1 MSNYFLKVD
10 KALFKMGL
18 TPIEILLIAQISEF
32 QHNTGD
38 CFISDKVLAE
48 NFGVSESTI
57 TRTLKALETKGY
69 ITRETKSTNSGK
81 TRHIK
86 VNMEQLEEDSATS
99 KMTVDKGGASVK
111 MSLAQQSNCCL
122 RNKQNDLIKD
132 NIKDKEIKD
141 NIGVDKTA
149 SLRSAVVINSQ
160 DSQKEEPV
168 VIDGKQAQVMTAME
182 ATNRYGL
189 GACANRIAAGVSNC
203 YWISGELVQL
213 V

>member
-141 NIGVDKTA
+141 NNGVDKIA
-149 SLRSAVVINSQ
+149 SLRSAIIINSQ
-160 DSQKEEPV
+160 DSQKEQPV
-168 VIDGKQAQVMTAME
+168 EKQQPQVMTTKEAM
-182 ATNRYGL
+182 ARYGVS
-189 GACANRIAAGVSNC
+189 ACANRVAASIANC
-203 YWISGELVQL
+203 YWIEGELVKL